1 MASWIIYSLLA
12 AASAALVGIF
22 SKVGIAGMDATLATA
37 VRGLII
43 ALFMGGATLALGKG
57 QTLSQA
63 TPQAWLFISLTA
75 IAGGL
80 SWLWGFLALKAGGDV
95 TAVNALD
102 RLSMVLIVV
111 FAVLFLGEEFTWSK
125 VSGALLIVLGTLLV
139 SFKPEQ
145 WKAMFRWL
153 V

>member
-1 MASWIIYSLLA
+1 MAPWIIYSLLA
-12 AASAALVGIF
+12 AVSAALVGIF

-43 ALFMGGATLALGKG
+43 ALFMGGAALALGKW

-63 TPQAWLFISLTA
+63 TPKAWMFITLTA
-75 IAGGL
+75 VAGGL

-95 TAVNALD
+95 TAVSALD
-102 RLSMVLIVV
+102 RLSMVLIVI
-111 FAVLFLGEEFTWSK
+111 FAVLFLGEEFTLAK
-125 VSGALLIVLGTLLV
+125 VFGALLIVLGTFLV

-145 WKAMFRWL
+145 WKAMFRWFT
-153 V
+153 